1 MGQQTASLLQ
11 LGRSHRTLSA
21 KEQAAALLA
30 KHANALGST
39 ELTSLAQAVKDN
51 PFEKVIGMIESLI
64 AKLKQAAAVE
74 AEHKAWCDD
83 QLKANKLKR
92 NKKNAQVNKLIAEI
106 EGMEANI
113 ASAGAEIQG
122 LVADQA
128 ELAKQM
134 GEATALRN
142 ADKTENLA
150 TIADAKAGF
159 EAVEQA
165 LVILKEFYSGQSSLL
180 QQVPEMAAYS
190 GQQGSNVGVVGML
203 EVIQTDF
210 ARLRLETENAEKAAA
225 LSHASFMKTSTEV
238 KEKKHAA
245 EVRLRLDKDQVEYE
259 LGETKKDLSATEEE
273 LARANKYYEY
283 LRPNCLEIHVNWDER
298 VARRQEEVA
307 ALKEAYAILD
317 RKTVE

>member
-1 MGQQTASLLQ
+1 
-11 LGRSHRTLSA
+11 
-21 KEQAAALLA
+21 
-30 KHANALGST
+30 
-39 ELTSLAQAVKDN
+39 
-51 PFEKVIGMIESLI
+51 MIESLI
-64 AKLKQAAAVE
+64 AKLKEAATVE

-92 NKKNAQVNKLIAEI
+92 NKKTAQRDGLIGDI
-106 EGMEANI
+106 ETMEVNI
-113 ASAGAEIQG
+113 ASLGAEIQG

-134 GEATALRN
+134 GEATALRK

-159 EAVEQA
+159 EAVGQA
-165 LVILKEFYSGQSSLL
+165 LVILKEFYSSQSSLL

-210 ARLRLETENAEKAAA
+210 ARLRVETESAEKSAA
-225 LSHASFMKTSTEV
+225 LNHDKFMKYSAQVKVKKHDLEV
-238 KEKKHAA
+238 K
-245 EVRLRLDKDQVEYE
+245 LRLDKDQTEYE
-259 LGETKKDLSATEEE
+259 LEKTKKDLSATQEE
-273 LARANKYYEY
+273 LTRANKYYEF

-298 VARRQEEVA
+298 VARRQEEIA
-307 ALKEAYAILD
+307 ALKEAYAVLD
-317 RKTVE
+317 RKTVD